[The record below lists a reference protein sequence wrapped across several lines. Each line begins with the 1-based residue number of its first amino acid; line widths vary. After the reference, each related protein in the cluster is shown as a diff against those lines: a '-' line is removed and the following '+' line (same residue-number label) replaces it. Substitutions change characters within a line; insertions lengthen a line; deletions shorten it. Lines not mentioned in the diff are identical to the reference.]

1 MTDLPIHLA
10 LFTVVGLAIVLMS
23 SFFSEP
29 EDGPALRTVP
39 RRLLYFFVGCG
50 VLAGL
55 MLLAEHTVASVR

>member
-1 MTDLPIHLA
+1 MDLPIHLL
-10 LFTVVGLAIVLMS
+10 LFSVVALAIVMLS

-29 EDGPALRTVP
+29 EDGPALRALP

-55 MLLAEHTVASVR
+55 MLIAEHTVASVS

>member
-1 MTDLPIHLA
+1 MDLPIHLL
-10 LFTVVGLAIVLMS
+10 LFAVVALAIVMLS

-29 EDGPALRTVP
+29 EDGPALRALP

-55 MLLAEHTVASVR
+55 MLIAEHTVASVN